1 MFDEKIAPLADAIR
15 SRTSMS
21 ATYKSEAREF
31 SPHALGKG
39 RYGEDV
45 VLVYQYAGMSGG
57 RTTAGLP
64 PERCWRMFV
73 LEDLRD
79 LAPNEGGWHSHESY
93 QSALER
99 LTGVST
105 AVEADAPQY
114 RAEPDD
120 NETRPNLAS
129 R

>member
-15 SRTSMS
+15 NRTSMS
-21 ATYKSEAREF
+21 AIYKSEAREF

-79 LAPNEGGWHSHESY
+79 LAPADGGWHTHETY
-93 QSALER
+93 EAALER
-99 LTGVST
+99 LTGVT
-105 AVEADAPQY
+105 AAVEAPAPQH
-114 RAEPDD
+114 RAEHDED
-120 NETRPNLAS
+120 EARPH
-129 R
+129 

>member
-15 SRTSMS
+15 SRTSLK
-21 ATYKSEAREF
+21 AIYKSEPREF

-57 RTTAGLP
+57 RPTAGLP

-79 LAPNEGGWHSHESY
+79 LSPADGGWHSHESY
-93 QSALER
+93 QAAQER
-99 LTGVST
+99 LTGISIAIEMET
-105 AVEADAPQY
+105 PQQPPAFGEAAGNQ
-114 RAEPDD
+114 A
-120 NETRPNLAS
+120 
-129 R
+129 